1 LIVGR
6 ALNEEE
12 NKTSVNGTD
21 KGTPPFG
28 IEPNPARVSPSSLE
42 ESSEATKRPRWV
54 GPVPKYK
61 RLLDDPE
68 TKRWYDNVCRGSK
81 ITADVYLRRLG
92 YLCQSRGFGPQKLV
106 QLATANGERWAYGFL
121 MDVVTE
127 LEGERKAG
135 SYIESNLKAVKSWLV
150 HNGVE
155 IKGRIKI
162 RGARDTPTLRDK
174 RALTGSELAVFLS
187 NAPPQTR
194 CAAVLIGE
202 AGLRIESVGNYE
214 GTDGLRIGDLPDLR
228 IAPSGEEAEVNV
240 TFARVPTMVVVRAE
254 LSKAGHQYFSF
265 LTAEACRHIAG
276 YLEQR
281 IKSGEVLD
289 RSSPLVT
296 PNEWRRGRKNDFVR
310 SVLVGD
316 LIRKRLR
323 RCGISTSR
331 PYDLR
336 ATFATQMMLAE
347 SKGLIIRDYRVFFM
361 GHKGDIEHTYT
372 TNRHTLPSKVVEDMR
387 AGYSRAQKYLE
398 SENAVSEGQDLRVET
413 RRQLLLASGFT
424 EEEIEKMGDI
434 ASVSN
439 QELHEAI
446 KRKLL
451 GVMTNNGAKQKVVS
465 LSEVEKYIS
474 GGWEFVATLP
484 NGKAILK
491 LPF

>member
-1 LIVGR
+1 MMVGR
-6 ALNEEE
+6 ALNAEE
-12 NKTSVNGTD
+12 NK
-21 KGTPPFG
+21 KGMQNTRAPQPHG
-28 IEPNPARVSPSSLE
+28 GESNLAPLAPSPVE
-42 ESSEATKRPRWV
+42 ERPQATKRPRWA
-54 GPVPKYK
+54 GPAPKYK
-61 RLLDDPE
+61 HFLDDPE

-92 YLCQSRGFGPQKLV
+92 YLCESRGFSGPGKLL
-106 QLATANGERWAYGFL
+106 QLASSNGERWAYGFL

-127 LEGERKAG
+127 LENQGKAG
-135 SYIESNLKAVKSWLV
+135 SYIESNLKAIKSWLT
-150 HNGVE
+150 HNGIE

-174 RALTGSELAVFLS
+174 RALTGSELSVFLS

-194 CAAVLIGE
+194 CAAVLIAE

-214 GTDGLRIGDLPDLR
+214 GTDGLRIGDLPELR
-228 IAPSGEEAEVNV
+228 IAPPGGETEVNV

-281 IKSGEVLD
+281 IKSGETLD

-296 PNEWRRGRKNDFVR
+296 PNEWRRGKKNDFVR

-323 RCGISTSR
+323 RCGITTSR

-336 ATFATQMMLAE
+336 ATFATQMMLAD

-398 SENAVSEGQDLRVET
+398 SESAVSEGQDLRVET
-413 RRQLLLASGFT
+413 RKQLLLASGFT
-424 EEEIEKMGDI
+424 DEEVEKMGDI
-434 ASVSN
+434 ASISN

-451 GVMTNNGAKQKVVS
+451 GVMTSNGAKQKVVS
-465 LSEVEKYIS
+465 LSDVEQYIS
-474 GGWEFVATLP
+474 DGWEFVATLP
-484 NGKAILK
+484 NKKAILK